1 MKNFQSRNFG
11 ALRDLNQYVFAPE
24 GTPINVEGKLFL
36 GKELGLSSMEVSLNK
51 DAAGNGMPFYHRH
64 HNNEEL
70 YIFIS
75 GQGEMSIDDEIIPV
89 QEGSVVSVQ
98 PDARRAWWNTGD
110 SEFTYIVIQAPVG
123 RLKAATLE
131 DGEIL
136 EGAVPWS

>member
-1 MKNFQSRNFG
+1 MPSWSPLFRLAAWARNKNNG
-11 ALRDLNQYVFAPE
+11 GKVVAHTPALRVIAARHPQHSQLVFA
-24 GTPINVEGKLFL
+24 GWLLQV
-36 GKELGLSSMEVSLNK
+36 
-51 DAAGNGMPFYHRH
+51 
-64 HNNEEL
+64 NEEL

>member
-1 MKNFQSRNFG
+1 
-11 ALRDLNQYVFAPE
+11 
-24 GTPINVEGKLFL
+24 
-36 GKELGLSSMEVSLNK
+36 MEVSLNK
-51 DAAGNGMPFYHRH
+51 DAAGNGMQFYHRH
-64 HNNEEL
+64 HKNEEL

-98 PDARRAWWNTGD
+98 PEARRAWWNTGD
-110 SEFTYIVIQAPVG
+110 SELTYIVIQAPVG
-123 RLKAATLE
+123 GLKAATLE

>member
-1 MKNFQSRNFG
+1 MKNFQSKNYG
-11 ALRDLNQYVFAPE
+11 ALQNLNQYVFARE
-24 GTPINVEGKLFL
+24 GTPINIEGKLFL
-36 GKELGLSSMEVSLNK
+36 GAELGLSSMEVSLNK

-64 HNNEEL
+64 NRNEEL

-98 PDARRAWWNTGD
+98 PEAKRAWWNTGD
-110 SEFTYIVIQAPVG
+110 SDLTYIVIQAPVG
-123 RLKAATLE
+123 ALQGATLE

-136 EGAVPWS
+136 EGAVPWG